1 MVSWPLADPSMGSR
15 APVYFVCLGKQG
27 SLRAGIV
34 RRPGVSGRR
43 HLFRQDDPIDSA
55 AHERVALAGRRFEP
69 RPIDLDRTPPVGPD
83 RARRAELANDMRHRR
98 SPNAE
103 EFRERL
109 LRQRQ
114 HVTINPI
121 VDV

>member
-1 MVSWPLADPSMGSR
+1 MGSR
-15 APVYFVCLGKQG
+15 APVHFVCLGKQG
-27 SLRAGIV
+27 SLSVGIV
-34 RRPGVSGRR
+34 HRPRVSRRL
-43 HLFRQDDPIDSA
+43 HLFSQDDPIDSA
-55 AHERVALAGRRFEP
+55 AHELVALAGRRFEP
-69 RPIDLDRTPPVGPD
+69 RPINLDRAPPVESD